1 MNNGR
6 YRFPSSAGSISAA
19 YGVSD
24 TSGLRCNRSPAS
36 RDSIY
41 RVSEIDLSI
50 SLGAGNTS
58 IFVPIVFPWV
68 PQSSAG
74 QNCFKCASSW
84 AAVGAPRARQALE
97 KTLYIAGI
105 LAIAFHRAGRP
116 TLRIPEEFD
125 RSYKV
130 ALRQTLAGIVFEE
143 NPRAGN
149 YFFMKALGRE
159 PLLC

>member
-6 YRFPSSAGSISAA
+6 YRFPSSAGPISAA

-24 TSGLRCNRSPAS
+24 NVGLRCNRSPAS

-58 IFVPIVFPWV
+58 IFVPIVFPRV
-68 PQSSAG
+68 LQSSAG
-74 QNCFKCASSW
+74 PNCFKCESGW
-84 AAVGAPRARQALE
+84 AAVGASRARQALE
-97 KTLYIAGI
+97 KIFDIACI
-105 LAIAFHRAGRP
+105 LASAFHRAGRP

-125 RSYKV
+125 RSCKV
-130 ALRQTLAGIVFEE
+130 ALRQTKAGAILA
-143 NPRAGN
+143 
-149 YFFMKALGRE
+149 
-159 PLLC
+159 